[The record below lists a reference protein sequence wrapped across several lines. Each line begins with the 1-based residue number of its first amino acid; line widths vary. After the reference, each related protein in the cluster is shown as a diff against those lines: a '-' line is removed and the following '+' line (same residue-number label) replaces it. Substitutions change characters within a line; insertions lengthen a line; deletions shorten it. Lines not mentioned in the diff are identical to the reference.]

1 MIIMKRSIFRM
12 GTVIMD
18 DLDNEDLTMMKRSI
32 AMKGKVIG
40 RSSKYYL
47 ATMKKTIARKD
58 TVIGLS

>member
-32 AMKGKVIG
+32 AMKNTVIG
-40 RSSKYYL
+40 RS
-47 ATMKKTIARKD
+47 KKNT
-58 TVIGLS
+58 